1 MIGHFIL
8 AAWLTACTADA
19 VTSHYDMT
27 ALGTHEISP
36 VSPTNKWAIDG
47 VAVAEIAAGSL
58 ILHKLHGKTSR
69 KVVIT
74 AMLVSAAA
82 HGLAAR
88 HNYELTRR

>member
-27 ALGTHEISP
+27 ALGTREVNP

-47 VAVAEIAAGSL
+47 VAAAEMVAGEL
-58 ILHKLHGKTSR
+58 ILHRVHGRTSK
-69 KVVIT
+69 KVVVT
-74 AMLVSAAA
+74 AMLVSAVA